1 MNILILVKK
10 FNKMKNRRRKNMEME
25 NSMAL
30 NSNLNEENLV
40 EEQNSFLQSS
50 IGQAVNSALDIGLR
64 MILPDFI
71 EDGVV
76 EIKDAFIQGGFK
88 EGVDTAINNAI
99 DLGKSVIGIFTGDFD
114 SISQAQ
120 DAVKNGGIIDGI
132 SNVLDKVLDK
142 TSSSGLISGNIA
154 NIISSG
160 KDAILNSV
168 SNKIENEFT
177 NQISGIEDLSKYEDN
192 WKECFD
198 SQDFAGMEKEY
209 EKIQEKLSELMPLEN
224 TIKEARIIE
233 NLHTLIKNNNQDFNL
248 TDEQRELANLLS

>member
-1 MNILILVKK
+1 
-10 FNKMKNRRRKNMEME
+10 MEIE

-30 NSNLNEENLV
+30 NNNLNEENLV

-177 NQISGIEDLSKYEDN
+177 NQISGIEDLSKHEDN
-192 WKECFD
+192 WKECFN

-209 EKIQEKLSELMPLEN
+209 EKIQEKLLELMPLEN

>member
-1 MNILILVKK
+1 
-10 FNKMKNRRRKNMEME
+10 MEME

-192 WKECFD
+192 WKECFN

-209 EKIQEKLSELMPLEN
+209 EKIQEKLAELMPLEN

>member
-30 NSNLNEENLV
+30 NNNLNEENLV

-224 TIKEARIIE
+224 TIKESRIIE

>member
-1 MNILILVKK
+1 
-10 FNKMKNRRRKNMEME
+10 MEIE

-30 NSNLNEENLV
+30 NNNLNEENLV

-192 WKECFD
+192 WKECFN

-209 EKIQEKLSELMPLEN
+209 EKIQEKLSELMHLEN